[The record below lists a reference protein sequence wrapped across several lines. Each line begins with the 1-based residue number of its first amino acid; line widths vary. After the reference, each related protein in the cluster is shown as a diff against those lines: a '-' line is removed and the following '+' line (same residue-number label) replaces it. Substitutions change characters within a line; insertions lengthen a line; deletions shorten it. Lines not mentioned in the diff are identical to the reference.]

1 MKHLKSIL
9 LCLLAL
15 VLCFGTV
22 AAAAEIP
29 DPDPVLLYVTDLA
42 GVLSADTEEYIAT
55 KNDTLYAATGAQFA
69 ILTAESLPAGYDSES
84 YCYEVFNAWGVGSA
98 EKNNGLLLLL
108 VPDEGKFWMV
118 SGTGLQSR
126 FSGGMISELLD
137 EHLAEDFDA
146 GRYDDGVLALF
157 DAVWSELETLYGEI
171 AAGST
176 ATSPDQNS
184 VPVYTPEPEYS
195 YDHMDTVNT
204 HRRTGVRIAG
214 FVLLVAVVIVLCIVL
229 RPGRRYY
236 TRSTPPPPGSPPYYR
251 AYPPRPR
258 RTMWHFGPMASRPP
272 VHRPPVQ
279 RQPNNTRP
287 NRPGSGSGSGRPG
300 GGYSSRPSS
309 SRPSSSNRSFGG
321 GSSGRSSGGSRSFG
335 GGRSHGG
342 GGGRR

>member
-1 MKHLKSIL
+1 MKHLKSFF

-55 KNDTLYAATGAQFA
+55 KNDALYAATGAQFA
-69 ILTAESLPAGYDSES
+69 ILTIEVLPAGYDSES
-84 YCYEVFNAWGVGSA
+84 YCYEVFNTWGVGSA

-108 VPDEGKFWMV
+108 VPEEGKFWMV

-157 DAVWSELETLYGEI
+157 DAAWNELENIYGEI
-171 AAGST
+171 SAGST
-176 ATSPDQNS
+176 SVSPEQNS
-184 VPVYTPEPEYS
+184 APDHTPGPEYN
-195 YDHMDTVNT
+195 YDYMDTVNT
-204 HRRTGVRIAG
+204 HRRTTSRIAV
-214 FVLLVAVVIVLCIVL
+214 FMLIVVIVIVLCIAL

-236 TRSTPPPPGSPPYYR
+236 TRRTPPPPGNPPYYR

-258 RTMWHFGPMASRPP
+258 RTMWHVGPMVPRPP
-272 VHRPPVQ
+272 VHRPPVH
-279 RQPNNTRP
+279 RQPFNTRP
-287 NRPGSGSGSGRPG
+287 NRPGSGFSSRPG
-300 GGYSSRPSS
+300 G
-309 SRPSSSNRSFGG
+309 SNRSFGG
-321 GSSGRSSGGSRSFG
+321 GSSGRSFGGGSRPSGGSRSFG